1 MLVYQIADF
10 QSDTKVLNQ
19 KLDVAKSQEQQA
31 RQELSAAEQAVW
43 DAGRKQG
50 LSDEQIRAAIAK
62 AKGN

>member
-1 MLVYQIADF
+1 M
-10 QSDTKVLNQ
+10 LNQ